1 LIALAPPALSGDAYA
16 IGGVGAGASM
26 SENWLPKNIVLLS
39 DGTGNSS
46 SKIFKTNVW
55 RLFQALDL
63 TDEKKQVAYYD
74 DGVGT
79 SSFKWWAAFTGVF
92 GIGLK
97 RNVLDIYCFCCRN
110 YEHKPGDETVGDRI
124 FGFGFSR
131 GSYTMRVVAGFIA
144 RIGLV
149 RYENNEDE
157 LRSRA
162 IVAYREYRK
171 YATENSFAA
180 NFHLPALR
188 ALRDFFSHNL
198 MGKPSFKQIE
208 FTRVE
213 KIHFLGLWDTV
224 DAYGGPID
232 EIVRAIDYWY
242 WPLSMPDRF
251 MKGKIQR
258 ACHALSLEDE
268 RDAFKPV
275 LWDERYVR
283 TQDGRLVPMD
293 QDWTPPNSAN
303 EPLPAIDRE
312 RISQVWFVGVHV
324 DVGGGYPQDGLSYF
338 TLDWMIDRAR
348 VYDLK
353 LLDVQ
358 TDWLASLI
366 DRFDKLNDSR
376 HGVGAYYRYKPRKL
390 VDIYNLPTYRL
401 SIREDCRNIKRIWN
415 EIPDPET
422 DVRKATGV
430 PDGVPLLPRPTPK
443 IHDAVFERVDACIDG
458 YVPIVIPQSYRV
470 TNTLGRIEDNPRETS
485 EQAKARAYRQER
497 VWDMVWKRRVTYFTT
512 MFGILFLACLP
523 ILQHFCPGYGA
534 GSPFAFLIPI
544 VDAVAAFLPNLVK
557 PWLDAFRDA
566 PERLFL
572 GALVVGVLSWY
583 GSWFQSRIRDLM
595 REIWKNPITVAT
607 APSGGIYALRTS
619 GRYKACYYILTHWA
633 LPSLFAI
640 VIAVIL
646 LALAYCAIAAVSR
659 VSFLAFDVSGHV
671 CTATPKTE
679 EVKKAET
686 RPFATSELCTATG
699 LTVRKGQTYEVSL
712 DITDAWED
720 GVKRGDPN
728 KAKGIETDP
737 NGFGW
742 DKMTWKMTP
751 GLPLRRLLSSNWF
764 ATIIR
769 IGDSGFGEMVLSY
782 KPADPPIDKCEQKD
796 VDFMSGKCPVKQPRY
811 TATFKAPKDGEV
823 FIYVNDSVVL
833 WPGFHRFYDNNKGMA
848 KLTIMP
854 KP

>member
-1 LIALAPPALSGDAYA
+1 LRGIA
-16 IGGVGAGASM
+16 M
-26 SENWLPKNIVLLS
+26 PKNIILLS

-63 TDEKKQVAYYD
+63 TDAKKQVAYYD

-110 YEHKPGDETVGDRI
+110 YEEGDRI

-157 LRSRA
+157 LRRKA
-162 IVAYREYRK
+162 IVAYREYRR
-171 YATENSFAA
+171 YATERSFASY
-180 NFHLPALR
+180 HLYVLR
-188 ALRDFFSHNL
+188 GLRDFFSRNL
-198 MGKPSFKQIE
+198 MGKPSFAQLKL
-208 FTRVE
+208 TPVE

-251 MKGKIQR
+251 MNAKIQR

-275 LWDERYVR
+275 LWDERYVK
-283 TQDGRLVPMD
+283 TTPDGRLVPMH
-293 QDWTPPNSAN
+293 QDWTPPDAN
-303 EPLPAIDRE
+303 GPLPAIDQE
-312 RISQVWFVGVHV
+312 RMSQVWFVGVHC

-353 LLDVQ
+353 LLDEQ
-358 TDWLASLI
+358 TDWLASLV

-376 HGVGAYYRYKPRKL
+376 SGVASYYRYKPRKL
-390 VDIYNLPTYRL
+390 VDIYALPPYKL
-401 SIREDCRNIKRIWN
+401 SIRQDWRNIKRIWN
-415 EIPDPET
+415 EIPDPELE
-422 DVRKATGV
+422 VHQATGV
-430 PDGVPLLPRPTPK
+430 PADVPLLARPTPK
-443 IHDAVFERVDACIDG
+443 IHDAVFERVDVGNDG
-458 YVPIVIPQSYRV
+458 YAPIVIPELYRV
-470 TNTLGRIEDNPRETS
+470 TDKLGAIEDNPRES
-485 EQAKARAYRQER
+485 PQQATWRAYRQEH

-512 MFGILFLACLP
+512 MFGILFLVCLP

-544 VDAVAAFLPNLVK
+544 VDAAASFLPNLVK

-572 GALVVGVLSWY
+572 GALVVGVLSGY

-595 REIWKNPITVAT
+595 REIWKRPNIPAT
-607 APSGGIYALRTS
+607 APSGGIYRLRTS
-619 GRYKACYYILTHWA
+619 GPYKASYYVLTHWI
-633 LPSLFAI
+633 LPSIFAFLI
-640 VIAVIL
+640 LLML
-646 LALAYCAIAAVSR
+646 LALVYCALAAFSR

-671 CTATPKTE
+671 CTASPKPV
-679 EVKKAET
+679 EVTKRET

-699 LTVRKGQTYEVSL
+699 LKVLKGRTYEVSL
-712 DITDAWED
+712 DITDGWED
-720 GVKRGDPN
+720 GVKRGDSN

-742 DKMTWKMTP
+742 DKMSWKMTF
-751 GLPLRRLLSSNWF
+751 GLPFRRLLPSNWF
-764 ATIIR
+764 ATVIR

-782 KPADPPIDKCEQKD
+782 KPADPPIDKCDPRET
-796 VDFMSGKCPVKQPRY
+796 DFMSGKCPVKQPRY

-823 FIYVNDSVVL
+823 FIYVNDSVLL
-833 WPGFHRFYDNNKGMA
+833 WPGFRWFYDNNKGNA
-848 KLTIMP
+848 ELTIMP